1 MAYDLGYGKSIKLF
15 SHAFVNRKVL
25 ETKTANSDNRY
36 IPSQGLGEGGG
47 GGQYRRKVE
56 HRKHRV
62 LCCSMST

>member
-1 MAYDLGYGKSIKLF
+1 MVFPWEPSMAYDLGYGKSIKLF

-47 GGQYRRKVE
+47 G
-56 HRKHRV
+56 
-62 LCCSMST
+62 